1 MNQQSKQSII
11 RFSADALNDRISLT
25 LEDGRSFH
33 GRAAMRDVQVS
44 WKATFDAKKGWV
56 SYEDQIW
63 FDEGRAEKLYKQR
76 MLSRGLL
83 DF

>member
-1 MNQQSKQSII
+1 MNKQKIV

-33 GRAAMRDVQVS
+33 GRTAMRDVQVS
-44 WKATFDAKKGWV
+44 WKRHFDPYMGWISV
-56 SYEDQIW
+56 EDKVW
-63 FDEGRAEKLYKQR
+63 FDEGRAEKLYKER
-76 MLSRGLL
+76 MMARGLL

>member
-1 MNQQSKQSII
+1 MNKQKIV

-44 WKATFDAKKGWV
+44 WKTIFDEKKGWG
-56 SYEDQIW
+56 SYEDEIW
-63 FDEGRAEKLYKQR
+63 FDEGRAEKLYKDR
-76 MLSRGLL
+76 MVARGLL